1 MTESSMKIALIGNNL
16 PRKCGIATFTTDL
29 RKALTDVNPDNDCYV
44 LAMNDPGAHYDYPA
58 QVRFEIQQDSLVD
71 YKSAADFLNL
81 RNPDVVSLQHEY
93 GIFGGVAGSHI
104 LSLLQALNVPVVTTL
119 HTVLHDP
126 DRGQRN
132 LMHQLA
138 HISSRLVVMS
148 RRAADFLVDIY
159 AVSPEKIDV
168 IPHGIPDV
176 PFTDPNFYKD
186 KLNVEGKHVLLTFGL
201 LSANKGIEYVIR
213 ALPQI
218 LTRVPNLVY
227 IVLGATHPQ
236 VKRQEGERYRLSL
249 TQLTEDLGISE
260 QVYFYD
266 RFVELEELV
275 EFIGAA
281 DIYITPYLSQAQI
294 VSGTL
299 AYTVGAGKAVISTPY
314 WYAEEL
320 LAQGRGLFVP
330 FRDSQAIAEQV
341 LHLLQD
347 EAGRHAL
354 RKRAYLYGRE
364 MIWSQVAE
372 HYLESFEQAKVT
384 HRPGSS
390 AQISAL
396 AKSVMTTSQGALPE
410 LRLDHLLRMTD
421 DLGILQHAMFHLP
434 NYAEGYTTDDNARA
448 LLLALQLHTDGNQNT
463 RQVEDLISSYLAFLG
478 YAFNSATKRFR
489 NFLSYDRRWLEESGS
504 EDSQGRALWALGV
517 TLAQMRQE
525 NFSGVA
531 ARIFETGLPVVLE
544 TTSPRAWAY
553 ALLGIHAYIRRFS
566 GDRAV
571 KDIGETL
578 AERLADLFR
587 GCSTLDWPWFED
599 TVTYGNARLPH
610 ALLLASQWTGRQEY
624 ARIGFESLDWLAC
637 IQTSQEGHFVPIG
650 SNGFYRR
657 GETKARFDQQPVE
670 AGAMVSATLEAYR
683 MSKSDFWMEQAE
695 RAFRW
700 FLGENDLGLSLYDPS
715 TGGCYDGLH
724 PDRLNR
730 NQGAESTL
738 SFLMALVEMR
748 SKTQIERGQYGI
760 ALQPSSPIYPAST
773 PLSPP
778 MRGGNGRRQPE
789 I

>member
-1 MTESSMKIALIGNNL
+1 MMQSSMKIALIGNYL

-29 RKALTDVNPDNDCYV
+29 HKALAESNPGSVCYV

-58 QVRFEIQQDSLVD
+58 QVRFEIQQESLAD

-81 RNPDVVSLQHEY
+81 MNPDVVSLQHEY

-119 HTVLHDP
+119 HTVLRDP
-126 DRGQRN
+126 DSDQRKI
-132 LMHQLA
+132 MRQLA

-213 ALPQI
+213 ALPEI
-218 LTRVPNLVY
+218 LARVPNLVY
-227 IVLGATHPQ
+227 VVLGTTHPQ
-236 VKRQEGERYRLSL
+236 VMRQEGERYRRGLA
-249 TQLTEDLGISE
+249 QLAEELGVSE
-260 QVYFYD
+260 YIYFYD

-281 DIYITPYLSQAQI
+281 DIYITPYLNQAQI

-314 WYAEEL
+314 WYAQEL

-330 FRDSQAIAEQV
+330 FKDSPAIAAQV
-341 LHLLQD
+341 LLLLQD
-347 EAGRHAL
+347 EAERHAL

-364 MIWSQVAE
+364 MIWSQVAQG
-372 HYLESFEQAKVT
+372 YLESFERAKVT
-384 HRPGSS
+384 RKQGLS
-390 AQISAL
+390 ASIL
-396 AKSVMTTSQGALPE
+396 APAEPVLPAAQRALPE

-421 DLGILQHAMFHLP
+421 GLGILQHAVFHLP

-448 LLLALQLHTDGNQNT
+448 LLLALHLHASGDQDKP
-463 RQVEDLISSYLAFLG
+463 QVEELVSRYLAFVE
-478 YAFNSATKRFR
+478 YAFNPATRRFR
-489 NFLSYDRRWLEESGS
+489 NFLSYARRWLEEIGS

-517 TLAQMRQE
+517 TLAQLRQE

-531 ARIFETGLPVVLE
+531 ARLFEMSLPVILE

-553 ALLGIHAYIRRFS
+553 ALLGIHAYLGRFS
-566 GDRAV
+566 GDRSV
-571 KDIGETL
+571 RDIGETL
-578 AERLADLFR
+578 AQRLVDLFR
-587 GCSTLDWPWFED
+587 GCSKLDWPWFED
-599 TVTYGNARLPH
+599 TVAYSNARLPH
-610 ALLLASQWTGRQEY
+610 SLLLAGQWTGREEY
-624 ARIGFESLDWLAC
+624 TRIGFESLDWLAG

-650 SNGFYRR
+650 SNGFYQR
-657 GETKARFDQQPVE
+657 GGVKARFDQQPVE
-670 AGAMVSATLEAYR
+670 AGAMVSAALEAYR
-683 MSKSDFWMEQAE
+683 MTKDDSWMERAE
-695 RAFRW
+695 RAFGW
-700 FLGENDLGLSLYDPS
+700 FLGENDLGLPLYDPG
-715 TGGCYDGLH
+715 TGGCCDGLH
-724 PDRLNR
+724 SDRVNR

-738 SFLMALVEMR
+738 AFLMALAEMR
-748 SKTQIERGQYGI
+748 SETRIKSGQYEM
-760 ALQPSSPIYPAST
+760 AFQPSNLMHPPSIPVSA
-773 PLSPP
+773 PLP
-778 MRGGNGRRQPE
+778 GHNGRRRPGV
-789 I
+789 

>member
-1 MTESSMKIALIGNNL
+1 MMESSMKVALIGNYL

-29 RKALTDVNPDNDCYV
+29 HRALAELNPDNDCYV
-44 LAMNDPGAHYDYPA
+44 LAMNDSGAHYDYPA
-58 QVRFEIQQDSLVD
+58 QVRFEIQQDSLAD
-71 YKSAADFLNL
+71 YRSAADFLNL
-81 RNPDVVSLQHEY
+81 KNPDIVCLQHEY
-93 GIFGGVAGSHI
+93 GIFGGAAGSHI
-104 LSLLQALNVPVVTTL
+104 LSLLQALNMPIVTTL
-119 HTVLHDP
+119 HTVLRDP
-126 DRGQRN
+126 DSDQRN

-213 ALPQI
+213 ALPEI

-227 IVLGATHPQ
+227 VVLGATHPQ
-236 VKRQEGERYRLSL
+236 VKRQEGERYRRSL
-249 TQLTEDLGISE
+249 TQLAEDLGVSE
-260 QVYFYD
+260 HVYFYD

-281 DIYITPYLSQAQI
+281 DIYITPYLNQAQI

-341 LHLLQD
+341 FHLLQD
-347 EAGRHAL
+347 EAERHAM

-384 HRPGSS
+384 HRPGFS
-390 AQISAL
+390 APIL
-396 AKSVMTTSQGALPE
+396 AQAESVLAIAQGALPE

-448 LLLALQLHTDGNQNT
+448 LLLALQLCTSGKQNK
-463 RQVEDLISSYLAFLG
+463 RQAEELISRYLAFLG
-478 YAFNSATKRFR
+478 YAFNPATERFR

-531 ARIFETGLPVVLE
+531 ARLFETGLPVVLE

-553 ALLGIHAYIRRFS
+553 TLLGIHAYLRRFS

-571 KDIGETL
+571 SDMGETL

-587 GCSTLDWPWFED
+587 GCSKLDWPWFEE

-610 ALLLASQWTGRQEY
+610 ALLLASQWTGREEY
-624 ARIGFESLDWLAC
+624 AEIGFESLDWLAC

-657 GETKARFDQQPVE
+657 GEDKARFDQQPVE

-683 MSKSDFWMEQAE
+683 MSKNDFWMEQAE
-695 RAFRW
+695 RAFGW

-738 SFLMALVEMR
+738 SFLMALAEMR
-748 SKTQIERGQYGI
+748 SETQIERDQYGK
-760 ALQPSSPIYPAST
+760 AFQPSSLIHST
-773 PLSPP
+773 SIPLSPP
-778 MRGGNGRRQPE
+778 LSGGNGRKRPE